1 MERYMKQFLETGK
14 IVAIHGLRGEV
25 RCQYYSDTAD
35 FMCEIAEDCGLY
47 MDKKGTN
54 HLDVTRAHPHKNV
67 VIVKFEG
74 IDTPED
80 AQKLIG
86 KVVYV
91 DRDDIELEEDTYFIQ
106 DIIGLEVFDADSG
119 ECYGKITDVYQN
131 GATDVY
137 SIRRSNGVELMFPCI
152 PEVVLE
158 TNIAEGKMIIR
169 PLEGLFDL
177 DDTENN
183 DEN

>member
-1 MERYMKQFLETGK
+1 MKQFLETGK
-14 IVAIHGLRGEV
+14 IVALHGLRGEV

-35 FMCEIAEDCGLY
+35 FMCDIAEDCGLY
-47 MDKKGTN
+47 LDKAGKT
-54 HLDVTRAHPHKNV
+54 HYDVIRAYPHKNV

-74 IDTPED
+74 IDTPEA
-80 AQKLIG
+80 AQALVGKL
-86 KVVYV
+86 VYV
-91 DRDDIELEEDTYFIQ
+91 DRDDIELEEGTYFIQ

-119 ECYGKITDVYQN
+119 VSYGKITDVYQN

-137 SIRRSNGVELMFPCI
+137 SIRKGGGTELMFPCI

-169 PLEGLFDL
+169 PLEGLFNL
-177 DDTENN
+177 DNSDDNGEK
-183 DEN
+183 DED